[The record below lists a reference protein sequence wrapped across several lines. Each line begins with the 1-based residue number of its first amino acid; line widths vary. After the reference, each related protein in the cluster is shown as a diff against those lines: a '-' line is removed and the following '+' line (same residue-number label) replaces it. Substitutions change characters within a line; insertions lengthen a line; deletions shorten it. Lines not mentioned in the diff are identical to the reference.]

1 MKPSLPQRVLFVRPS
16 LGQGGADRVTIQ
28 LLKHLD
34 RDAYQPELALIHT
47 SGVFLDDVPKD
58 VPVHSLG
65 ARNLWFTTRPLA
77 KLIKKGEYDVI
88 YSTSTGTN
96 IPTCLVKWFYR
107 LPGTYVISERNTV
120 DRGDGIK
127 QRLLATLKKTLYR
140 RADWVTA
147 VSEAIR
153 KQILDQ
159 FSVAPNKA
167 VVVHNPLIDDA
178 LHMAKQQSVE
188 HPYFEGDTP
197 VILAAGRMVDAKNFT
212 MLMEAFKL
220 VLDNQDARL
229 CILGDGPKL
238 DQLKKQ
244 ACDLGIESKVAFPGF
259 DKNPYKFMSACD
271 VFVLSSNFEG
281 MPGVLVQALAS
292 GAACVAT
299 DCPTGPN
306 ELIEHGENGFLVPVG
321 NAEITAQRILDL
333 LEEPK
338 LRESF
343 KSKSP
348 GSVQR
353 FETQTAIESYFSFLG
368 TQQINA

>member
-1 MKPSLPQRVLFVRPS
+1 MPKKKILFVRPT
-16 LGQGGADRVTIQ
+16 LGQGGADRVTLQ
-28 LLKHLD
+28 LLKHID
-34 RDAYQPELALIHT
+34 RDAYQPELALLHT
-47 SGVFLDDVPKD
+47 SGVFLDEVPED

-96 IPTCLVKWFYR
+96 IPACLVRWLYR
-107 LPGTYVISERNTV
+107 LPGTFVISERNTV
-120 DRGDGIK
+120 NRGDGIK
-127 QRLLATLKKTLYR
+127 QRLLAKLKKTLYR
-140 RADWVTA
+140 KADWVTA

-178 LHMAKQQSVE
+178 LHTAKQQSVE
-188 HPYFEGDTP
+188 HPHFESHIP

-212 MLMEAFKL
+212 MLMESFKL

-238 DQLKKQ
+238 DHLKKQ
-244 ACDLGIESKVAFPGF
+244 ACDLGIDSKVSFPGF

-281 MPGVLVQALAS
+281 MPGVLIQALAC
-292 GAACVAT
+292 GAPCIAT
-299 DCPTGPN
+299 DCPTGPS
-306 ELIEHGENGFLVPVG
+306 EIIKDGENGFLIPVRDP
-321 NAEITAQRILDL
+321 ASLSKRILNL
-333 LEEPK
+333 LEDSALKNQFRANGPT
-338 LRESF
+338 
-343 KSKSP
+343 
-348 GSVQR
+348 SVKR
-353 FETQTAIESYFSFLG
+353 FETAQAIETYVNFLD
-368 TQQINA
+368 